1 MAVSQARRRIPNAF
15 ADHTKASSWK
25 KVREGLKRE
34 HGKGKVAGTAFT
46 NAWGGGG
53 VEGQGL
59 HCDVP
64 PGVRHT
70 WVRSLSFYPSLVRSA
85 RRSRGAFALHPAQIP
100 KTPQT
105 WPLSPSQ
112 RATTI

>member
-1 MAVSQARRRIPNAF
+1 MGGAESLVQALAPMAVSQVRRRISNAF
-15 ADHTKASSWK
+15 VDYTKASSWK

-46 NAWGGGG
+46 NAWGGVG

-64 PGVRHT
+64 PGV
-70 WVRSLSFYPSLVRSA
+70 
-85 RRSRGAFALHPAQIP
+85 
-100 KTPQT
+100 
-105 WPLSPSQ
+105 
-112 RATTI
+112 